1 MKKSLSHDAFAATL
15 AALGAVA
22 VALPAAAAS
31 PVHHGHAPMGDEGKD
46 GKKKKKDDDGS
57 KKKKK
62 KDSEGGCGS
71 GTCG

>member
-22 VALPAAAAS
+22 VALPAGAAS
-31 PVHHGHAPMGDEGKD
+31 PVHHGHAPMGEDSKE
-46 GKKKKKDDDGS
+46 KKKKKDGDD

-62 KDSEGGCGS
+62 KDSQGGCGA